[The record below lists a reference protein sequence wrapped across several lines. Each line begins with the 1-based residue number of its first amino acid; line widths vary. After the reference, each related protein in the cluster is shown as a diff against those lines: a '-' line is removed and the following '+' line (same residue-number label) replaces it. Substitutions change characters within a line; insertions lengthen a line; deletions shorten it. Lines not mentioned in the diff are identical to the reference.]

1 MLYLVDVAMLAD
13 ALFAGAG
20 RPDAEEVERKLRPED
35 LCGLLTRPDLLRA
48 DEAIP
53 A

>member
-1 MLYLVDVAMLAD
+1 MLYLLDATMLAD
-13 ALFAGAG
+13 ALFAGG
-20 RPDAEEVERKLRPED
+20 GWPDAEEVERKLRPED
-35 LCGLLTRPDLLRA
+35 LRGLLTRPDLLRE

>member
-1 MLYLVDVAMLAD
+1 MLYLLDVTMLAD

-20 RPDAEEVERKLRPED
+20 RPDAEGVERKLRPED
-35 LCGLLTRPDLLRA
+35 LRGLLTRPDLLRE
-48 DEAIP
+48 DEGMP

>member
-1 MLYLVDVAMLAD
+1 VLYLLDVTMLAD

-35 LCGLLTRPDLLRA
+35 LRGLLTRPDLLRE